1 MVRKTGRLEEE
12 GWRVRKN
19 GERFWARVVVTA
31 LYDGSGHMRGF
42 AKVTQ
47 DLTDRRYMKE
57 LEEASRNVSEF
68 IAMLTHELRNP
79 LAPIRTAVQII
90 GHIPNVDPALDVLHR
105 TIDRQSGH
113 LARILDDMMDV
124 SRIARG
130 KMLAFDHQVIDL
142 TEVVRRAIEA
152 AKPLVDAEAH
162 QLKVDLPPKKL
173 LVQGDFHRLTQLLTN
188 LLTNAARYT
197 DKGGNITVSTCDEQ
211 GSAIIRVRDNGRGIA
226 AEDIERIFGMFV
238 QGQEATQSRGGLG
251 VGLALARKIAESH
264 SGTLSVFSE
273 GVNKGSEFTFKMPLV
288 DAIEETP
295 KMPKRVSPALE
306 SRRVLIADDNAD
318 AAESL
323 SLLLKALGN
332 ETCVVYDGIATIE
345 MAEKFR
351 PDIVLLD
358 LGMPGIDGFETAR
371 RLRNLN
377 KHFRIVAV
385 TGWGQQL
392 DRQKT
397 REAGFDLHLVKPV
410 DEETLI
416 DAVLKQGLP
425 QNWTVH

>member
-1 MVRKTGRLEEE
+1 
-12 GWRVRKN
+12 
-19 GERFWARVVVTA
+19 
-31 LYDGSGHMRGF
+31 
-42 AKVTQ
+42 
-47 DLTDRRYMKE
+47 
-57 LEEASRNVSEF
+57 
-68 IAMLTHELRNP
+68 
-79 LAPIRTAVQII
+79 
-90 GHIPNVDPALDVLHR
+90 
-105 TIDRQSGH
+105 
-113 LARILDDMMDV
+113 
-124 SRIARG
+124 
-130 KMLAFDHQVIDL
+130 MLAFDHQVIDL

-226 AEDIERIFGMFV
+226 TENIERIFGMFV

-416 DAVLKQGLP
+416 DAVLKQGLQ